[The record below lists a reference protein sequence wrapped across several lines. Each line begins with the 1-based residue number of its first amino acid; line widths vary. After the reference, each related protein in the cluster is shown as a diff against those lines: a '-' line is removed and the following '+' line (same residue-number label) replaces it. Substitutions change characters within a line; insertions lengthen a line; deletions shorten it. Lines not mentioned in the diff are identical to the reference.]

1 MSLKMNW
8 RGCLGLYRKE
18 VRRFTKVIVQ
28 TVLTPVLTSLLY
40 LLVFAQAFQGRVE
53 VYPGFSYLVFLI
65 PGLVMMTVLQN
76 AFANTSSS
84 LMQSKMMGNLIFM
97 QLAPLSSLEILLAYI
112 GAAVTRGLLVAAGV
126 YIVAMVFLD
135 MQVQH
140 PLIVIAFVM
149 GSSALLGAMGLI
161 AAIYAK
167 QWEHTSAFQ
176 NFLIMPMTF
185 LAGVFYSVK
194 QLPEFWAKVSS
205 YNPFYYMVDGFRYG
219 FLGVSDVSI
228 ALSTSILLGA
238 LLLALCVT
246 YWLLSSGYRLRN

>member
-1 MSLKMNW
+1 MNAAMNW
-8 RGCLGLYRKE
+8 RGCYGLYRKE
-18 VRRFTKVIVQ
+18 VKRFTKVIVQ

-53 VYPGFSYLVFLI
+53 IYPGFSYLVFLV

-97 QLAPLSSLEILLAYI
+97 QLAPLSALEILLAYV
-112 GAAVTRGLLVAAGV
+112 GAAVTRGLLVATGV
-126 YIVAMVFLD
+126 YIVAALFLD
-135 MQVQH
+135 MQVEH
-140 PLIVIAFVM
+140 PLIVIVFVV
-149 GSSALLGAMGLI
+149 GSSALLGALGLI
-161 AAIYAK
+161 AAIYAQ

-194 QLPEFWAKVSS
+194 QLPPFWASLSS

-219 FLGVSDVSI
+219 FLGVSDIAIGFSAIVLLI
-228 ALSTSILLGA
+228 ALSIVLTITYA
-238 LLLALCVT
+238 MLAT
-246 YWLLSSGYRLRN
+246 GYRLRN